1 MNAVILASLLILSLP
16 FGGACLIAQEAESGK
31 YSPEV
36 VATAEKILEG
46 AGLRRTG
53 KSIQASNTATISR
66 AISGLARE
74 KRSLRLVYLDWKKV
88 ADQIAAIRQELER
101 SNLQY
106 GEYNLQLA
114 RVQPGDVTANN
125 RIVGLLNAT
134 NAKMKALTS
143 QRERLKEELSSK
155 RETLNKAESAYA
167 ETVLAIRRDFTDARD
182 KLATALA
189 DEKVSIAMRVMKAN
203 YETPEGLTADK
214 ILVSLDKRI
223 QRIEQEIFSE
233 SIRLVVDRGSLYV
246 DVVVGKK
253 TTRMVVDSGATLISL
268 PMKTAAELGIE
279 VPVDAKE
286 MKLILAD
293 GRTIPARGVTI
304 PKVRVGEF
312 EAENVEA
319 AVLDAVATDAEP
331 LLGMSF
337 LGNFKFEINT
347 ADKTLKMLRVNAE

>member
-1 MNAVILASLLILSLP
+1 M
-16 FGGACLIAQEAESGK
+16 EE
-31 YSPEV
+31 
-36 VATAEKILEG
+36 

-53 KSIQASNTATISR
+53 KSIQASNTANISR

-74 KRSLRLVYLDWKKV
+74 KRALRLVYQDWKKV
-88 ADQIAAIRQELER
+88 GDRIAAIGRELQR
-101 SNLQY
+101 LNLQY

-114 RVQPGDVTANN
+114 RVAGVDVAANN

-134 NAKMKALTS
+134 NAKMKALRS
-143 QRERLKEELSSK
+143 QRDELKEELALK
-155 RETLNKAESAYA
+155 RETLNQAETAYA
-167 ETVLAIRRDFTDARD
+167 ETVLAIRRDFTDARE
-182 KLATALA
+182 KLATALE
-189 DEKVSIAMRVMKAN
+189 DEKVQIALRVMNAN
-203 YETPEGLTADK
+203 FETPDTLTADK
-214 ILVSLDKRI
+214 ILLSLDKRI
-223 QRIEQEIFSE
+223 ERIEQEIFSE
-233 SIRLVVDRGSLYV
+233 SIRLEVDRGSLYV

-268 PMKTAAELGIE
+268 PIKTAAELGIT

-293 GRTIPARGVTI
+293 GRTIPARGVTL

-347 ADKTLKMLRVNAE
+347 AERTLKMLRVAAD

>member
-1 MNAVILASLLILSLP
+1 MNAVICASLMTLSLP
-16 FGGACLIAQEAESGK
+16 LVGAGVKAQEPESGK

-36 VATAEKILEG
+36 VATAEQILEE

-74 KRSLRLVYLDWKKV
+74 KRSLRLVYQDWKKV
-88 ADQIAAIRQELER
+88 VDQIAAIRQELQR
-101 SNLQY
+101 LNLQY

-114 RVQPGDVTANN
+114 RVAGVDVAANN

-134 NAKMKALTS
+134 NAKMKVLTGE
-143 QRERLKEELSSK
+143 RERLKEELALK
-155 RETLNKAESAYA
+155 REALNQAESAYA
-167 ETVLAIRRDFTDARD
+167 ETVLAIRRDFNDARD
-182 KLATALA
+182 KLATVLA
-189 DEKVSIAMRVMKAN
+189 DEKVLIAIRVMKTN
-203 YETPEGLTADK
+203 YETPEALTADK

-233 SIRLVVDRGSLYV
+233 SIQLEVDRGSLYV

-268 PMKTAAELGIE
+268 PIKTATELGIT
-279 VPVDAKE
+279 VPVDARE

-319 AVLDAVATDAEP
+319 AVLDAVASDAEP

-347 ADKTLKMLRVNAE
+347 ADKTLKMLRVDAE